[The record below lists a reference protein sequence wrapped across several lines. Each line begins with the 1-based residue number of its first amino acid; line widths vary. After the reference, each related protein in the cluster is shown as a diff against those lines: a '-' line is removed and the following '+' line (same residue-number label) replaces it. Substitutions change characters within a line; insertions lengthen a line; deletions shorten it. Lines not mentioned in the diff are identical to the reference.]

1 MKNIFFKHECF
12 NKNRK
17 RTSSLS
23 NKDNNLICS
32 FTTINNRN
40 TLRQIINQSEPTYN
54 INRINISKSRCII
67 HQNEQ
72 SSFKIINNKN
82 SIKNQ
87 PIVKEFR
94 KKIIFERSNNPQSK
108 QADISTNSLAQ
119 PPISLNE
126 KKLNWRIDTKN
137 LNKKKIV
144 FSFNSPNKC
153 DTNMLQSNQMISNS
167 MLSLSGKYNS
177 RTKYSMLKSN
187 KNDNIVIHFN
197 TNNKYMAK
205 SVQYGQTSTDQS
217 PTSTKSL
224 LAVSP
229 PHLPYSRSFTLQTS
243 NSNQATSTFKTHG
256 NLSAHN
262 NPSLKKTIKIP
273 SETKNNNSN
282 FSCKENLSKDT
293 SNLFLKRLSSL
304 SNFKRNESL

>member
-1 MKNIFFKHECF
+1 MKNIFLKHECF

-23 NKDNNLICS
+23 NNKDNNFICS

-40 TLRQIINQSEPTYN
+40 TLRQI
-54 INRINISKSRCII
+54 NISKTHCII

-72 SSFKIINNKN
+72 SSFKAINNKKN
-82 SIKNQ
+82 SIKSQ
-87 PIVKEFR
+87 PIVKEYR
-94 KKIIFERSNNPQSK
+94 KKIIFEKSNNPQSK
-108 QADISTNSLAQ
+108 KAEISTNSQAQ
-119 PPISLNE
+119 PPISLKD
-126 KKLNWRIDTKN
+126 KKHNWRIDTKN

-153 DTNMLQSNQMISNS
+153 EPNMLQSNQMISNS

-197 TNNKYMAK
+197 SNNKYMAK
-205 SVQYGQTSTDQS
+205 SVQHQTSTDQS

-224 LAVSP
+224 LALSP
-229 PHLPYSRSFTLQTS
+229 PHLPYSRSFTLQNT
-243 NSNQATSTFKTHG
+243 NNNQVTSTFKTHE
-256 NLSAHN
+256 NLLTRN
-262 NPSLKKTIKIP
+262 NSNLKNTMKIS

-282 FSCKENLSKDT
+282 LPCGENMSKDT